1 MGGWGR
7 RRRFPAVLPALG
19 AAGYCWRGGEG
30 GDGDGIGV
38 AGGRRCFLAGQPLL
52 WGGEIPAC
60 AGMTVE
66 GDGVAVGGVG
76 MAVEGIGMTAGG
88 RPSNWK
94 GCAAGIGAGA
104 LGGLAGE
111 PSRREG
117 GIPACAG
124 MTVGGAGMAAVW
136 VRPSNWKGCAADIG
150 AGALGGL
157 AGEPSRREG
166 GIPACAGMTVGGA
179 GIQACAGMTVGG
191 AGIGAGGGVG
201 VRRYRQGRIVNYGG
215 ISQ

>member
-19 AAGYCWRGGEG
+19 TAGYCWRGGEG
-30 GDGDGIGV
+30 GDGDGVGI
-38 AGGRRCFLAGQPLL
+38 AGRRRCFLAGQPLL
-52 WGGEIPAC
+52 CGGEIPAC

-76 MAVEGIGMTAGG
+76 MAVEGIGMTAGV

-117 GIPACAG
+117 EIPACAG
-124 MTVGGAGMAAVW
+124 MTVEGAGV
-136 VRPSNWKGCAADIG
+136 
-150 AGALGGL
+150 
-157 AGEPSRREG
+157 
-166 GIPACAGMTVGGA
+166 PACAGMTVE
-179 GIQACAGMTVGG
+179 G
-191 AGIGAGGGVG
+191 AGIGAGGGIG